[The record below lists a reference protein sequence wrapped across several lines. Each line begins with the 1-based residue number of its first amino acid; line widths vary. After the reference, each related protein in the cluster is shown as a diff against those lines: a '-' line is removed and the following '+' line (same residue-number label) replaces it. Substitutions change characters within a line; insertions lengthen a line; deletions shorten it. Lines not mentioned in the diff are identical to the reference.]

1 MRRFMLRC
9 ESWGSP
15 CLSEAAGE
23 LSAVLERRLQRVLP
37 ELHSYKVAST
47 FTGAVS
53 GGVFV
58 GGYAP
63 HADSVKKQKNKQTK
77 KKQ

>member
-1 MRRFMLRC
+1 M
-9 ESWGSP
+9 
-15 CLSEAAGE
+15 SEAAGE

-58 GGYAP
+58 GGNAP
-63 HADSVKKQKNKQTK
+63 HTDSGKKQ
-77 KKQ
+77 

>member
-1 MRRFMLRC
+1 M
-9 ESWGSP
+9 
-15 CLSEAAGE
+15 SETAGE

-58 GGYAP
+58 GGNAP
-63 HADSVKKQKNKQTK
+63 HTDSGKNNNNNKMK
-77 KKQ
+77 L